1 MGYEWIVVVGVVLV
15 IFLWGPQKL
24 PELARSI
31 GLARREFDKASKEFM
46 SPTASASTPGTA
58 STPAT
63 PTDSLI
69 VAARDMGITTE
80 GKTKEQI
87 AREIADKAATK

>member
-1 MGYEWIVVVGVVLV
+1 MGYEWIVIIAVIVI

-31 GLARREFDKASKEFM
+31 GLAKREFDKSSKEFM
-46 SPTASASTPGTA
+46 SPTPSASTPGTA
-58 STPAT
+58 SAPAT
-63 PTDSLI
+63 TTDSLI

-87 AREIADKAATK
+87 AREIADKTAKK